1 MGRYDRQSDYGEHYD
16 PYNVRNNSS
25 MLDQVSVDQSV
36 RRSLMDLP
44 RKLTDYHQK
53 VGLSSCNRG
62 QKGDEVILDTID
74 PWHAQDKQSIE
85 SH

>member
-44 RKLTDYHQK
+44 RKLTDYH
-53 VGLSSCNRG
+53 
-62 QKGDEVILDTID
+62 
-74 PWHAQDKQSIE
+74 
-85 SH
+85 

>member
-1 MGRYDRQSDYGEHYD
+1 MGRYDRQSDYAEHYD

-25 MLDQVSVDQSV
+25 VMLDQVSVDQSV

-53 VGLSSCNRG
+53 VGMSSCNRG
-62 QKGDEVILDTID
+62 
-74 PWHAQDKQSIE
+74 
-85 SH
+85 